1 MRANDTRGLRR
12 GHGSRAY
19 RLPWPTR
26 VSPAG
31 SNKRTLTHAEF
42 RTLFT
47 DMGIAD
53 REDIDDLLSLFTRR
67 THGSITREDAAAVAL
82 ALGSTGSP
90 EERFMCVTWQRCVP
104 CVARALTRVLRGV
117 AVRRALFAAC
127 DTANTGF
134 IDYNMLNRAVY
145 ALVRLREVL
154 FKRQLAQDEARRA
167 LTAVTRTVATSPAT
181 ATVDTAAYSARRRA
195 RMRLLRARN
204 PNWRHLKSLDQVLR
218 AEAAMLAHM
227 MLAEGD
233 VGVGKKADGLGNGR
247 LSQAEFEQWVYR
259 PDSGSG
265 TAALLDLFAVFTT
278 DAAPSP
284 PAPVAVKRDGDSD
297 SAMASRGAAPS
308 LQGSS

>member
-1 MRANDTRGLRR
+1 MRG
-12 GHGSRAY
+12 
-19 RLPWPTR
+19 RL
-26 VSPAG
+26 A
-31 SNKRTLTHAEF
+31 
-42 RTLFT
+42 
-47 DMGIAD
+47 
-53 REDIDDLLSLFTRR
+53 
-67 THGSITREDAAAVAL
+67 
-82 ALGSTGSP
+82 
-90 EERFMCVTWQRCVP
+90 
-104 CVARALTRVLRGV
+104 GV
-117 AVRRALFAAC
+117 ASASSMTPPSPHCVCLGVVRGCGCDRALFAAC
-127 DTANTGF
+127 DTDNVGYVDF
-134 IDYNMLNRAVY
+134 VMLNRALY
-145 ALVRLREVL
+145 ALLRLREVL
-154 FKRQLAQDEARRA
+154 FTRQVAMGESQSA
-167 LTAVTRTVATSPAT
+167 LIGLSRTVATSPAST
-181 ATVDTAAYSARRRA
+181 TNHAADTAHRRA
-195 RMRLLRARN
+195 RIRLLRARN